1 MGGELAAITSQGEEA
16 YVTSWLDD
24 QIGEQDSEVFLG
36 GSDADVED
44 TWTWSS
50 GETWDYEN
58 WYVGEPNNQ
67 NGDEDYLQ
75 LTHNSVINW
84 DWKWN
89 DFDGN
94 GADATYY
101 MLIEAAD
108 TSSMPTGVVITAA
121 TDSDGD
127 GLADIVE
134 IQTYGTDPNDA
145 DSDDDSLS
153 DGYEVMNTYELIIGS
168 FDPSSAASDANNR
181 GGYLA
186 TITSTQEWNYIQS
199 LITTNITYW
208 LGGNDVA
215 AEGQW
220 VWNNGEVWA
229 VEFWDDANPSNS
241 GNAEH
246 YLTAVHNN
254 SQNSWN
260 DTESFYSLSYLLEVN
275 KLTTN
280 PNDADSDDDGLSDG
294 DEIANGTNPN
304 IAESSGTVPIN
315 SWEQL
320 GDIISN
326 SGQPDGNAPHPQ
338 RISLSKDGNR
348 FAVSDTSSGVS
359 VYQLSNGSWIQV
371 GQSISTGVYTA
382 KVALSD
388 GSTLICGVG
397 NLDQASVYQFVDD
410 SWSQVGATL
419 IGSSGGYGSGV
430 GISDDGGII
439 AVGDW
444 LDDEAGENAGKVTIY
459 QFVDGEWSQLGNSIL
474 GKYAGDQSARRALDL
489 SSNGY
494 RVAIGNYGSSVPNGY
509 HSEI

>member
-1 MGGELAAITSQGEEA
+1 
-16 YVTSWLDD
+16 
-24 QIGEQDSEVFLG
+24 
-36 GSDADVED
+36 
-44 TWTWSS
+44 
-50 GETWDYEN
+50 
-58 WYVGEPNNQ
+58 
-67 NGDEDYLQ
+67 
-75 LTHNSVINW
+75 
-84 DWKWN
+84 
-89 DFDGN
+89 
-94 GADATYY
+94 
-101 MLIEAAD
+101 
-108 TSSMPTGVVITAA
+108 
-121 TDSDGD
+121 
-127 GLADIVE
+127 
-134 IQTYGTDPNDA
+134 
-145 DSDDDSLS
+145 
-153 DGYEVMNTYELIIGS
+153 MNTYELIIGS
-168 FDPSSAASDANNR
+168 FDPNSAASDANNR

-326 SGQPDGNAPHPQ
+326 SGQPDGNALILNGFLYQ
-338 RISLSKDGNR
+338 KMVIDLRFLILLLGFQYISLAMVRGFKLGSPFQQVCILR
-348 FAVSDTSSGVS
+348 RWH
-359 VYQLSNGSWIQV
+359 YQGM
-371 GQSISTGVYTA
+371 
-382 KVALSD
+382 D
-388 GSTLICGVG
+388 
-397 NLDQASVYQFVDD
+397 
-410 SWSQVGATL
+410 
-419 IGSSGGYGSGV
+419 
-430 GISDDGGII
+430 
-439 AVGDW
+439 
-444 LDDEAGENAGKVTIY
+444 
-459 QFVDGEWSQLGNSIL
+459 
-474 GKYAGDQSARRALDL
+474 
-489 SSNGY
+489 
-494 RVAIGNYGSSVPNGY
+494 PP
-509 HSEI
+509 